1 MDNINII
8 IYEEIYNKVSDKM
21 REYLSLKSK
30 NSNFT
35 QKYDLLS
42 EIYQDIENVLK
53 IYHLL
58 DTTLLYYYFE
68 KIENECVDVS
78 TSPSSEESYEKLE

>member
-30 NSNFT
+30 NSNFA

-53 IYHLL
+53 IYHFLNIN
-58 DTTLLYYYFE
+58 TTLLYYYFE
-68 KIENECVDVS
+68 KIENECIDVETP
-78 TSPSSEESYEKLE
+78 TSLEGIHE